1 MEPHMQRN
9 QYGMPLLG
17 LGTYGRRGA
26 QGIEAMLAAL
36 EIGYRHLDTAQ
47 SYDTERECGEA
58 LRQSGL
64 RREDV
69 FVTTKIDMPNFGAG
83 KLVPSLRR
91 SLETLAMDY
100 VDLTLIHWPSP
111 HDQVPLATY
120 LEQLA
125 EAKALGL
132 TRTIGVSNFTIDLLQ
147 RSRGILGGVPIANNQ
162 VECHPYLQNR
172 KLVDFCDAAGIPVT
186 AYQPIA
192 HGALRG
198 DPVLESLAQAKGCSV
213 EQLAIAFAL
222 ARGIAAIP
230 ASSKVERMASNFAA
244 REVVLTPDDMAVI
257 ASVDRGTRRIDPA
270 SAPAWD

>member
-1 MEPHMQRN
+1 MRRN
-9 QYGMPLLG
+9 QYGMPLMG

-26 QGIEAMLAAL
+26 EGIGAILAAL

-58 LRQSGL
+58 LRRSGVS
-64 RREDV
+64 RDDV
-69 FVTTKIDMPNFGAG
+69 FITTKIDMPNFGPG
-83 KLVPSLRR
+83 KLIPSLRR
-91 SLETLAMDY
+91 SLDTIGVDR

-111 HDQVPLATY
+111 YEQVPLAVY
-120 LEQLA
+120 LEQIA
-125 EAKALGL
+125 EAQALGL
-132 TRTIGVSNFTIDLLQ
+132 TRTIGVSNFTIDLLT
-147 RSRGILGGVPIANNQ
+147 RSRAILGDVAIANNQ

-192 HGALRG
+192 KATLKG
-198 DPVLESLAQAKGCSV
+198 DTVLEPLAAAKGCTV

-222 ARGIAAIP
+222 ARGLAAIP
-230 ASSKVERMASNFAA
+230 ASSNPDRLAANFAA
-244 REVVLTPDDMAVI
+244 RDITLTADDLAVI
-257 ASVDRGTRRIDPA
+257 ASVERGKRRIDPA

>member
-1 MEPHMQRN
+1 MQRN
-9 QYGMPLLG
+9 QYGMPLMG
-17 LGTYGRRGA
+17 LGTYGRRGS
-26 QGIEAMLAAL
+26 QGIDAMLAAL

-47 SYDTERECGEA
+47 SYDTERECGET

-64 RREDV
+64 RRDEV

-91 SLETLAMDY
+91 SLDALAMDH

-111 HDQVPLATY
+111 HEQVPLGTY

-125 EAKALGL
+125 EAQALGL
-132 TRTIGVSNFTIDLLQ
+132 TRTIGVSNFTIDLLK
-147 RSRGILGGVPIANNQ
+147 RARAILGSVPIANNQ

-172 KLVDFCDAAGIPVT
+172 KLVDFCDGAGIPVT

-192 HGALRG
+192 HGALKG
-198 DPVLESLAQAKGCSV
+198 DTVLEPLAAAKGCTV

-222 ARGIAAIP
+222 ARGLAAIP
-230 ASSKVERMASNFAA
+230 ASSKRERLASNFAA
-244 REVVLTPDDMAVI
+244 RQLVLTPEDMATV
-257 ASVDRGTRRIDPA
+257 ASVDRGARRIDPG

>member
-1 MEPHMQRN
+1 MQRN
-9 QYGMPLLG
+9 QYGMPLMG

-26 QGIEAMLAAL
+26 QGIDAILAAL

-58 LRQSGL
+58 LRRSGL
-64 RREDV
+64 QRDEV
-69 FVTTKIDMPNFGAG
+69 FVTTKIDVPYFGAG
-83 KLVPSLRR
+83 KLVPSLRK
-91 SLETLAMDY
+91 SLDTLAMDY

-111 HDQVPLATY
+111 HEQVPLATY
-120 LEQLA
+120 IEQLA
-125 EAKALGL
+125 EARALGL
-132 TRTIGVSNFTIDLLQ
+132 TRTIGVSNFTIGLLQ
-147 RSRGILGGVPIANNQ
+147 RSRAILGDVPIANNQ

-192 HGALRG
+192 HGALSG
-198 DPVLESLAQAKGCSV
+198 DLVLEPLAAAKGCTV

-222 ARGIAAIP
+222 ARGLAAIP
-230 ASSKVERMASNFAA
+230 ASSRPDRLASNFAA
-244 REVVLTPDDMAVI
+244 QQVVLTPDDIAII
-257 ASVDRGTRRIDPA
+257 ASVDRGARRIDPA